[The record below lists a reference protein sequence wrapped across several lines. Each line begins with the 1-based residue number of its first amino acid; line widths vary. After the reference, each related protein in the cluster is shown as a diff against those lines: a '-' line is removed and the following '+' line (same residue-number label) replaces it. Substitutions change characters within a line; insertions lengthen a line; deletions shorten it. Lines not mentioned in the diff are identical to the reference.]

1 MNEGASRVPHVISQ
15 TQPWPLRCSLVTLNK
30 GAKHTGSNYGKMSF
44 PVSPSAMLLCPA
56 SGDPEPWWP
65 LPSRVNMRE
74 AGKIAQMVKGRG
86 WQRQQLT

>member
-1 MNEGASRVPHVISQ
+1 MNEGASRVSHVISQ

-30 GAKHTGSNYGKMSF
+30 GAKHTVSNYGT
-44 PVSPSAMLLCPA
+44 VSPSAMLLCPA

-74 AGKIAQMVKGRG
+74 VGKIAQMVEGRG